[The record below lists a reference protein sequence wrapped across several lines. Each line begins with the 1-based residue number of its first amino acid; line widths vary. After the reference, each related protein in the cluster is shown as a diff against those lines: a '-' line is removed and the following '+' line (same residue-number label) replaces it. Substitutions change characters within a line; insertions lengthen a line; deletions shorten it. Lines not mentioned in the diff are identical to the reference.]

1 MHDLKQKCISVF
13 TDLVLQAPIRT
24 RCEDIRWITWSSYG
38 SRTLQVED
46 KIVVS
51 SHTVGACSE
60 LGLLLEAL
68 ALPRATVGLVFWA
81 PDTGLGSLWLGA
93 RSSAH
98 LFLDVGFAF
107 AVPSLA
113 YGCHNCGEDPDEL
126 LSPLQ

>member
-1 MHDLKQKCISVF
+1 MWDLKQKWISVF

-24 RCEDIRWITWSSYG
+24 CWEDIRCITWPSYG
-38 SRTLQVED
+38 SRTLQAED

-68 ALPRATVGLVFWA
+68 ALPQATVVWVLWA

-93 RSSAH
+93 WSSAC
-98 LFLDVGFAF
+98 LFLDVGFSFVA
-107 AVPSLA
+107 PSLA
-113 YGCHNCGEDPDEL
+113 YGRHNFKEDPDEL
-126 LSPLQ
+126 LAPFQ